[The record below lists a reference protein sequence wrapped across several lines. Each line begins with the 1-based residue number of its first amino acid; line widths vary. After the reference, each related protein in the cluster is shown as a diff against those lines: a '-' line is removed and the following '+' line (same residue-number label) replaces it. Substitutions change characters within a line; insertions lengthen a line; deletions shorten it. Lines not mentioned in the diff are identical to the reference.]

1 MSTIPPSDRSNV
13 APFIVMD
20 MMRAAN
26 QAEARGERIIHME
39 VGQPS
44 APPPRKVI
52 EAAEAALRTDRI
64 GYTEALGLPPLRER
78 IAAHYRDAYGLDIGP
93 ERVVVTTGS
102 SGAFVLAFLAAF
114 DHGARVALPVPGYP
128 AYRNI
133 LAALGIEVAPI
144 HTRAENRWAPTVDEL
159 RQCARDGGVAGL
171 LIASP
176 ANPTG
181 TMIARDALESLA
193 RHCSETGAW
202 LVSDEIYHRLTYGMD
217 ETCALSVSDDAIVI
231 NSFSKYYCMTGWRI
245 GWMIVPPSLI
255 RPVECLAQNLFISPP
270 TLSQHAALAAFD
282 ATEELDQR
290 RTVYAANRELLLAEL
305 PGIGFEDFSP
315 VDGAFYIYTNVSR
328 FSNDSFEFA
337 QKMLKEAGV
346 AATPGADFDD
356 VNGAHYLRL
365 SFAGSTAEMEE
376 AVTRLRRWLG

>member
-1 MSTIPPSDRSNV
+1 MSTIPPSNRSNV

-20 MMRAAN
+20 MMRSAN
-26 QAEARGERIIHME
+26 QAEARGERIVHME

-64 GYTEALGLPPLRER
+64 GYTEALGLPALREG
-78 IAAHYRDAYGLDIGP
+78 IAAHYKHAYGLEIGP
-93 ERVVVTTGS
+93 ERIVVTTGS

-133 LAALGIEVAPI
+133 LASLGIDVAPI
-144 HTRAENRWAPTVDEL
+144 HTRAENRWTPTLDDM
-159 RQCARDGGVAGL
+159 RKCAEEGAVSGL
-171 LIASP
+171 LLASP

-181 TMIARDALESLA
+181 TMIERGALAELA
-193 RHCSETGAW
+193 GHCAETGAW
-202 LVSDEIYHRLTYGMD
+202 LISDEIYHRLTYGVQ
-217 ETCALSVSDDAIVI
+217 ETCALSVSDDVIVI

-245 GWMIVPPSLI
+245 GWMVVPQRLV

-270 TLSQHAALAAFD
+270 TLSQYAALAAFD
-282 ATEELDQR
+282 ATDELDQR
-290 RTVYAANRELLLAEL
+290 REVYAANRELLLGEL
-305 PGIGFEDFSP
+305 PGIGFEEFSP
-315 VDGAFYIYTNVSR
+315 VDGAFYIYANVSR
-328 FSNDSFEFA
+328 FSNDSFDFA

-346 AATPGADFDD
+346 ATTPGADFDD
-356 VNGAHYLRL
+356 VNGVHYLRL

-376 AVTRLRRWLG
+376 AVSRLKTWLK

>member
-1 MSTIPPSDRSNV
+1 MSTIPPSNRSNV

-78 IAAHYRDAYGLDIGP
+78 IAAHYRDAYGLDVGP

-102 SGAFVLAFLAAF
+102 SGGFVLAFLAAF

-159 RQCARDGGVAGL
+159 RQCARDGDVCGPSDRQPGQ
-171 LIASP
+171 SD
-176 ANPTG
+176 
-181 TMIARDALESLA
+181 RDHDRA
-193 RHCSETGAW
+193 
-202 LVSDEIYHRLTYGMD
+202 
-217 ETCALSVSDDAIVI
+217 
-231 NSFSKYYCMTGWRI
+231 
-245 GWMIVPPSLI
+245 
-255 RPVECLAQNLFISPP
+255 
-270 TLSQHAALAAFD
+270 
-282 ATEELDQR
+282 
-290 RTVYAANRELLLAEL
+290 
-305 PGIGFEDFSP
+305 
-315 VDGAFYIYTNVSR
+315 
-328 FSNDSFEFA
+328 
-337 QKMLKEAGV
+337 
-346 AATPGADFDD
+346 
-356 VNGAHYLRL
+356 
-365 SFAGSTAEMEE
+365 
-376 AVTRLRRWLG
+376 

>member
-1 MSTIPPSDRSNV
+1 MSTIPPSNRSNV

-26 QAEARGERIIHME
+26 QAEARGERIVHME

-52 EAAEAALRTDRI
+52 EAAEAALKADRI
-64 GYTEALGLPPLRER
+64 GYTEALGLPALRER
-78 IAAHYRDAYGLDIGP
+78 IAAHYRDAYGLGIGP

-133 LAALGIEVAPI
+133 LASLGIEVAPI
-144 HTRAENRWAPTVDEL
+144 HTRAENRWTPTLDDM
-159 RQCARDGGVAGL
+159 RRCAGEGAVSGL
-171 LIASP
+171 LLASP

-181 TMIARDALESLA
+181 TMIERSALANLA
-193 RHCSETGAW
+193 RHCAETGAW
-202 LVSDEIYHRLTYGMD
+202 FISDEIYHRLTYGLE

-245 GWMIVPPSLI
+245 GWMIVPPSLV

-270 TLSQHAALAAFD
+270 TLSQHAALAAFE
-282 ATEELDQR
+282 ATEELDER
-290 RTVYAANRELLLAEL
+290 RKVYAANRKLLLSEL
-305 PGIGFEDFSP
+305 PAIGFEEFSP
-315 VDGAFYIYTNVSR
+315 VDGAFYIYANVSR
-328 FSNDSFEFA
+328 FSNDSFDFA
-337 QKMLKEAGV
+337 RKMLKEAGV

-376 AVTRLRRWLG
+376 AVSRLKTWLG

>member
-1 MSTIPPSDRSNV
+1 MSTIPPSNRSNV

-26 QAEARGERIIHME
+26 RAEARGERIVHME

-52 EAAEAALRTDRI
+52 EAGEAALRTDRI
-64 GYTEALGLPPLRER
+64 GYTEALGLPALRER
-78 IAAHYRDAYGLDIGP
+78 IAAHYQDAYGLEIGP

-133 LAALGIEVAPI
+133 LASLGIEVAPI
-144 HTRAENRWAPTVDEL
+144 HTRAENRWTPTLDDMQ
-159 RQCARDGGVAGL
+159 RCAREGAVSGL
-171 LIASP
+171 LLASP

-181 TMIARDALESLA
+181 TMIERSALADLA
-193 RHCSETGAW
+193 RHCAETGAW
-202 LVSDEIYHRLTYGMD
+202 LISDEIYHRLTYGLE
-217 ETCALSVSDDAIVI
+217 ETCALTVSDDAIVI

-245 GWMIVPPSLI
+245 GWMIVPPSLV
-255 RPVECLAQNLFISPP
+255 RPIECLAQNLFISPP

-282 ATEELDQR
+282 ATEELDER
-290 RTVYAANRELLLAEL
+290 RKVYAANRKLLLAEL
-305 PGIGFEDFSP
+305 PAIGFEEFSP
-315 VDGAFYIYTNVSR
+315 VDGAFYIYANVSR
-328 FSNDSFEFA
+328 FSNDSFDFA

-376 AVTRLRRWLG
+376 AVSRLKTWLG

>member
-1 MSTIPPSDRSNV
+1 MSKIPPSDRSNV

-26 QAEARGERIIHME
+26 QAEARGEKIVHME

-52 EAAEAALRTDRI
+52 EAADAALKTDRI
-64 GYTEALGLPPLRER
+64 GYTEALGLPVLRER
-78 IAAHYRDAYGLDIGP
+78 IAAHYGEAYGLEIGP

-133 LAALGIEVAPI
+133 LASLGIDVAPI
-144 HTRAENRWAPTVDEL
+144 HTSAQNRWTPTLDDM
-159 RQCARDGGVAGL
+159 RKCAEEGALSGL
-171 LIASP
+171 LLASP

-181 TMIARDALESLA
+181 TMIEPGALADLA
-193 RHCSETGAW
+193 RHCAETGAW
-202 LVSDEIYHRLTYGMD
+202 LISDEIYHRLTYGAQ

-245 GWMIVPPSLI
+245 GWMIVPPGLV
-255 RPVECLAQNLFISPP
+255 RRVECLAQNLFISPP

-282 ATEELDQR
+282 ATDELDER
-290 RTVYAANRELLLAEL
+290 REVYAANRELLLAEL
-305 PGIGFEDFSP
+305 PGIGFEEFSP
-315 VDGAFYIYTNVSR
+315 VDGAFYIYANVSR
-328 FSNDSFEFA
+328 FSNDSFDFA

-346 AATPGADFDD
+346 ATTPGADFDD

-376 AVTRLRRWLG
+376 AVSRLKTWLT

>member
-1 MSTIPPSDRSNV
+1 MNSTPPSARSNV

-20 MMRAAN
+20 MMREAN
-26 QAEARGERIIHME
+26 RAESRGERIIHME

-44 APPPRKVI
+44 SPPPQRVI
-52 EAAEAALRTDRI
+52 EAAEAALRSDRI
-64 GYTEALGLPPLRER
+64 GYTEAFGLPALRER
-78 IAAHYRDAYGLDIGP
+78 IARHYRDAYGLDIAP

-102 SGAFVLAFLAAF
+102 SGAFVLGFLTAF

-133 LAALGIEVAPI
+133 LSALGIEVVPI
-144 HTRAENRWAPTVDEL
+144 HTRAENRWTPTVEDL
-159 RQCARDGGVAGL
+159 RQAAHGGPLAGL

-181 TMIARDALESLA
+181 TMIERDALAALVG
-193 RHCSETGAW
+193 HCAETGAW

-217 ETCALSVSDDAIVI
+217 ETCALAVSDEAIVI

-245 GWMIVPPSLI
+245 GWMIVPPRLL
-255 RPVECLAQNLFISPP
+255 RPIECLAQNLFISPP

-282 ATEELDQR
+282 ATEELDR
-290 RTVYAANRELLLAEL
+290 RRAQYAVNRELLLTEL
-305 PGIGFEDFSP
+305 PGIGFEEFSP

-328 FSNDSFEFA
+328 FSNDSFDFA
-337 QKMLKEAGV
+337 QKMLREAGV

-356 VNGAHYLRL
+356 VDGAHYLRL
-365 SFAGSTAEMEE
+365 SFAGSTDEMQE
-376 AVTRLRRWLG
+376 AVTRLKRWLG